1 MFRGEADEAPDTVP
15 GDVVVVLQ
23 QNQHEVFHRDGANL
37 IIEKKIL
44 LAEALCG
51 FAFHI
56 KHLDRRTLVV
66 KSDPNVVY
74 KPGDVKAIMNEG
86 MPIRSN
92 PMLRGNLYIKFSI
105 GTSRRVRSRLCIC
118 VLESVMSHLAFE
130 FLLLYWFLSRL
141 SLPRSLSLCA
151 SLPAPLC
158 SLPRVWLAD

>member
-1 MFRGEADEAPDTVP
+1 VP

-105 GTSRRVRSRLCIC
+105 GTSRGVRLRPFLSV
-118 VLESVMSHLAFE
+118 VLESVLRCLVFE
-130 FLLLYWFLSRL
+130 FLFCTRFNLTRPTRDPLQSSP
-141 SLPRSLSLCA
+141 SLDR
-151 SLPAPLC
+151 
-158 SLPRVWLAD
+158 

>member
-1 MFRGEADEAPDTVP
+1 MASHPAHAQVFIAKGSTHDEKILFRGEADEAPDTVP

-51 FAFHI
+51 FTFHI

-74 KPGDVKAIMNEG
+74 KPGDVKAVMNEG

-105 GTSRRVRSRLCIC
+105 GTTMTGWLLGVVLVVFCVVCPLLC
-118 VLESVMSHLAFE
+118 VDV
-130 FLLLYWFLSRL
+130 
-141 SLPRSLSLCA
+141 
-151 SLPAPLC
+151 
-158 SLPRVWLAD
+158 